1 MVKRDKFTLLFAPE
15 AIEHLDFIEPKHHT
29 LLRRTVNEQL
39 TYTPA
44 EETRNRKPLEQ
55 PAPFDATW
63 ELRCGHKNRI
73 RVFYDVDL
81 ESQTVEVL
89 AIGTKDRNRL
99 IIGEV
104 EYEL

>member
-1 MVKRDKFTLLFAPE
+1 M
-15 AIEHLDFIEPKHHT
+15 EHLDLIEPKHHT
-29 LLRRTVNEQL
+29 LLRATVNEQL
-39 TYTPA
+39 SFTPA

-55 PAPFDATW
+55 PGPFDGRW
-63 ELRCGHKNRI
+63 ELRCGPKNQF

-81 ESQTVEVL
+81 ESRTVEVL

-99 IIGEV
+99 IVGGE